1 MSREVRLINEIE
13 WILKLVKAARNDLF
27 ERRLVKTDDLLSAIQ
42 WRLEALKDELQL
54 EIDEFERYH
63 RK

>member
-13 WILKLVKAARNDLF
+13 WILKLVKAARNDVF
-27 ERRLVKTDDLLSAIQ
+27 ERPIKADDLLSAIQ

-54 EIDEFERYH
+54 EIDEFEKYH